1 MRKPVLMVSFRF
13 PRPFDNAGET
23 LTQRLEKLSPDAQ
36 RMRPYYDR
44 VDAIM
49 GGLDEVRNN
58 PEFLPKFPDEAKDAY
73 SFRLSVSKLTNI
85 YRDVVES
92 LASKPFESEVTL
104 PEGEN
109 KTVPQPVKEFIE
121 NVDGRGNNLTVF
133 ASETFFNGINATH
146 DWILVDYPK
155 VDPGTIRNMAEMK
168 AAGIRPFWNHVLARN
183 VHEVRNRVV
192 GGNERL
198 EYIRV
203 FEPAANGTRDR
214 FSEWEL
220 INGQVQLTRYEK
232 NEKGEYE
239 QIETGI
245 LTIDQI
251 PMVPFITSR
260 REGESWSFDP
270 ALRDAVD
277 LQRTLFQQ
285 ESALEFV
292 KIMCAFPMLSGNGVK
307 QPTGADGKPAPLAVG
322 PGRVLYA
329 PRDGQ
334 GNVGSWAYVEPSAN
348 TLKFLQEDVKETKKD
363 LRELG
368 KQPLTAQSG
377 NLTVITTAV
386 AAGKAKTA
394 VGAWGLALKD
404 ALENALVITGK
415 WLNIKLAEYDPEVTV
430 YDGYDDFG
438 DVAAEVGA
446 LSTARTARDLSQE
459 TYWEELQRRRILSD
473 EFDPTKE
480 RERLLRELP
489 GDTDTESPDDLTRNP
504 PANPQN
510 EETPDD
516 PQ

>member
-1 MRKPVLMVSFRF
+1 MIKIIK
-13 PRPFDNAGET
+13 E
-23 LTQRLEKLSPDAQ
+23 E
-36 RMRPYYDR
+36 
-44 VDAIM
+44 I
-49 GGLDEVRNN
+49 E
-58 PEFLPKFPDEAKDAY
+58 
-73 SFRLSVSKLTNI
+73 I
-85 YRDVVES
+85 
-92 LASKPFESEVTL
+92 

-109 KTVPQPVKEFIE
+109 DSVPQPIKEFIE

-133 ASETFFNGINATH
+133 ASETFFNGINSTH

-155 VDPGTIRNMAEMK
+155 VDRAKVRNLAEMK

-183 VHEVRNRVV
+183 VYEVRNRVV

-198 EYIRV
+198 EYVRV
-203 FEPAANGTRDR
+203 FELAANGSKDR
-214 FSEWEL
+214 FVEWEL
-220 INGQVQLTRYEK
+220 IENQVTLTRFEK
-232 NEKGEYE
+232 NEKGEYFE
-239 QIETGI
+239 IENGV

-277 LQRTLFQQ
+277 LQKTLFQQ

-307 QPTGADGKPAPLAVG
+307 PPETANGAAAPLAVG

-334 GNVGSWAYVEPSAN
+334 GNVGSWSYVEPSAT
-348 TLKFLQEDVKETKKD
+348 TLQFLQKDVTETKKD
-363 LRELG
+363 LREIG

-386 AAGKAKTA
+386 AAGKAKTV

-404 ALENALVITGK
+404 ALENALVITCK
-415 WLNIKLAEYDPEVTV
+415 WLNIKDGKYDPEVTV

-446 LSTARTARDLSQE
+446 LTTARKERDISQE
-459 TYWEELQRRRILSD
+459 TFWEELQRRRILSD
-473 EFDPTKE
+473 EFDPDKE
-480 RERLLRELP
+480 RERLLKELP
-489 GDTDTESPDDLTRNP
+489 GDNTEDAPDDLLPTP
-504 PANPQN
+504 NPQ
-510 EETPDD
+510 PDPN
-516 PQ
+516 PQPEGIQE